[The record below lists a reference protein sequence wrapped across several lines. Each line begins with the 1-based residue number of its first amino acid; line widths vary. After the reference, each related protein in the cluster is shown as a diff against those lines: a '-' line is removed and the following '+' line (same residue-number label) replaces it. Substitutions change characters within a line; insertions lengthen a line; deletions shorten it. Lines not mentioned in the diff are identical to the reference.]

1 MTKSKISRQEILELC
16 SALPPKERR
25 KLVEELVDKMPPDE
39 QIQLREDLDYQD
51 DVKNEALRAE
61 IQRGFDEIDQG
72 HFFTGE
78 EVIAELWQE
87 QEARERKAKG
97 SHEVV

>member
-1 MTKSKISRQEILELC
+1 MTKSKISRQEILELY

-25 KLVEELVDKMPPDE
+25 KLVEELVDQMPPDE
-39 QIQLREDLDYQD
+39 RIQLREDLDYQN
-51 DVKNEALRAE
+51 DVNDEALRAE
-61 IQRGFDEIDQG
+61 IQQGFDEIDKG

-87 QEARERKAKG
+87 QEARERKTKG
-97 SHEVV
+97 GNK